1 MNHYSV
7 WLVPPNPEFIRFS
20 QLIDN
25 LAVENATHG
34 FVPHVTILGGIEA
47 RPEKTVENARAL
59 AAGLRPYIISLE
71 EVGYTSEF
79 FKCLFVR
86 VKCTAHTLSAYDNAV
101 DIFSASPSVKY
112 KYEPHLSLMYG
123 TFPEHTKERI
133 IRRIGSSFDDRFT
146 VNSLHL
152 YETDPTDVSRWR
164 KIEEIGFG
172 ET

>member
-1 MNHYSV
+1 MPNYSV
-7 WLVPPNPEFIRFS
+7 WLVPPNPAFIRFS

-47 RPEKTVENARAL
+47 RPESIVENARAL
-59 AAGLRPYIISLE
+59 ATRLRPYTVSLK
-71 EVGYTSEF
+71 EVGCTSEF

-86 VKCTAHTLSAYDNAV
+86 VECTAHTLGAYNNAV
-101 DIFSASPSVKY
+101 DIFSASPSI

-123 TFPEHTKERI
+123 NFPECTKERI
-133 IRRIGSSFDDRFT
+133 IRRIGSSFDDRFV

-152 YETDPTDVSRWR
+152 YETDPTDVSSWR

-172 ET
+172 KS